1 MTNKMINS
9 LILVLKHLM
18 RSYFVSIFLK
28 LFFFLILNITIY
40 SKVITANELDNAGAC
55 AGVVIGNASVDFTLG
70 DQKSFE
76 DGIKIG
82 ITAYLSEVVAKK
94 YSKDDIA
101 VADKILAS
109 NTDKIINAANAQTF
123 DETVFEE
130 VIKCY
135 RMLAN
140 LILKNANTIKT
151 NSMKI
156 NNLVIQR
163 TKLLKRILS
172 AG

>member
-1 MTNKMINS
+1 M
-9 LILVLKHLM
+9 
-18 RSYFVSIFLK
+18 SIFLK
-28 LFFFLILNITIY
+28 LFLFLILNITIY
-40 SKVITANELDNAGAC
+40 SKVLTANELDNAGAC

-70 DQKSFE
+70 DQKGFE

>member
-1 MTNKMINS
+1 M
-9 LILVLKHLM
+9 
-18 RSYFVSIFLK
+18 SIFLK

-70 DQKSFE
+70 DQKGFE

-82 ITAYLSEVVAKK
+82 ITAYLSEVFAKK

-101 VADKILAS
+101 VADQILAS
-109 NTDKIINAANAQTF
+109 NTDKIINAANTQTF

-135 RMLAN
+135 RALAN

-151 NSMKI
+151 NSKTI
-156 NNLVIQR
+156 NNFVIQR
-163 TKLLKRILS
+163 SKLLKRMLS

>member
-1 MTNKMINS
+1 M
-9 LILVLKHLM
+9 
-18 RSYFVSIFLK
+18 SIFLK

-40 SKVITANELDNAGAC
+40 SKVLTANELDNAGAC

-70 DQKSFE
+70 DQKGFE

-109 NTDKIINAANAQTF
+109 NTDKIINAANSQTF

-151 NSMKI
+151 NSKTI
-156 NNLVIQR
+156 NNFVIQR
-163 TKLLKRILS
+163 SNLLKRMLS

>member
-1 MTNKMINS
+1 MNPPKHVAIIMDGNGRWG
-9 LILVLKHLM
+9 LK
-18 RSYFVSIFLK
+18 K
-28 LFFFLILNITIY
+28 
-40 SKVITANELDNAGAC
+40 K
-55 AGVVIGNASVDFTLG
+55 
-70 DQKSFE
+70 KSRNYGHKQGLE
-76 DGIKIG
+76 
-82 ITAYLSEVVAKK
+82 TV
-94 YSKDDIA
+94 
-101 VADKILAS
+101 
-109 NTDKIINAANAQTF
+109 DKIINAANAQTF

>member
-1 MTNKMINS
+1 MN
-9 LILVLKHLM
+9 
-18 RSYFVSIFLK
+18 IFLK
-28 LFFFLILNITIY
+28 LVFFLILNITIY
-40 SKVITANELDNAGAC
+40 SKVVTANELDNAGAC

-82 ITAYLSEVVAKK
+82 ITAYLSEVFANK
-94 YSKDDIA
+94 YSKEDIT
-101 VADKILAS
+101 VADQILAS
-109 NTDKIINAANAQTF
+109 NTDKIINAANTQTF

-135 RMLAN
+135 RALAN

-151 NSMKI
+151 NSKTI
-156 NNLVIQR
+156 NNFVIQR
-163 TKLLKRILS
+163 SKLLKRMLS

>member
-1 MTNKMINS
+1 MNI
-9 LILVLKHLM
+9 
-18 RSYFVSIFLK
+18 FVK
-28 LFFFLILNITIY
+28 LFFFLILNLTINI
-40 SKVITANELDNAGAC
+40 KVVIANELDNVGAC
-55 AGVVIGNASVDFTLG
+55 AGVVIGNASVDFSLG
-70 DQKSFE
+70 DQQSFE

-82 ITAYLSEVVAKK
+82 ITAYLSEVFAKK

-101 VADKILAS
+101 VADQILAS
-109 NTDKIINAANAQTF
+109 NTDKIINAANTQTF

-135 RMLAN
+135 RALAN

-151 NSMKI
+151 NSKTI
-156 NNLVIQR
+156 NNFVIQR
-163 TKLLKRILS
+163 SKLLKRMLS

>member
-1 MTNKMINS
+1 MN
-9 LILVLKHLM
+9 
-18 RSYFVSIFLK
+18 IFLK
-28 LFFFLILNITIY
+28 LFFLLIFNLTIY
-40 SKVITANELDNAGAC
+40 TKIVIANELDNVGAC
-55 AGVVIGNASVDFTLG
+55 AGVVIGNASVDFSLG
-70 DQKSFE
+70 DQQSFE

-82 ITAYLSEVVAKK
+82 ITAYLSEVFAKK

-101 VADKILAS
+101 VADQILAS
-109 NTDKIINAANAQTF
+109 NTDKIINAANTQTF

-135 RMLAN
+135 RALAN

-151 NSMKI
+151 NSKTI
-156 NNLVIQR
+156 NNFVIQR
-163 TKLLKRILS
+163 IKLLKRMLS

>member
-1 MTNKMINS
+1 
-9 LILVLKHLM
+9 
-18 RSYFVSIFLK
+18 VSIFLK

-40 SKVITANELDNAGAC
+40 SKVLTANELDNAGAC

-70 DQKSFE
+70 DQKGFE

>member
-1 MTNKMINS
+1 M
-9 LILVLKHLM
+9 
-18 RSYFVSIFLK
+18 SIFLK

-40 SKVITANELDNAGAC
+40 SKVLTANELDNAGAC

-70 DQKSFE
+70 DQKGFE

-109 NTDKIINAANAQTF
+109 NTDKIINAANSQTF

>member
-1 MTNKMINS
+1 MAIKNLKSNKFRS
-9 LILVLKHLM
+9 LLTMLGI
-18 RSYFVSIFLK
+18 
-28 LFFFLILNITIY
+28 
-40 SKVITANELDNAGAC
+40 
-55 AGVVIGNASVDFTLG
+55 VIGNASVDFTLG
-70 DQKSFE
+70 DQKGFE

>member
-1 MTNKMINS
+1 M
-9 LILVLKHLM
+9 
-18 RSYFVSIFLK
+18 SIFLK

-40 SKVITANELDNAGAC
+40 SKVLTANELDNAGAC

-70 DQKSFE
+70 DQKGFE

>member
-1 MTNKMINS
+1 MYF
-9 LILVLKHLM
+9 LV
-18 RSYFVSIFLK
+18 K
-28 LFFFLILNITIY
+28 LFFFLMLNLAINTKI
-40 SKVITANELDNAGAC
+40 VIANELDNVGAC
-55 AGVVIGNASVDFTLG
+55 AGVVIGNASVDFSLG
-70 DQKSFE
+70 DQQSFE

-82 ITAYLSEVVAKK
+82 VTAYLSEVFANK

-101 VADKILAS
+101 VADQILAS
-109 NTDKIINAANAQTF
+109 NTDKIINAANTQTF

-135 RMLAN
+135 RALAN

-151 NSMKI
+151 NSKTI
-156 NNLVIQR
+156 NNFVIQR
-163 TKLLKRILS
+163 SKLLKRMLS